1 MLMKTNVT
9 QGASI
14 MWRTHRTTE
23 CCTVGHLVSKELLSS
38 TDIGALTHLSAI
50 GSFLLGMN
58 L

>member
-1 MLMKTNVT
+1 MKTNVT